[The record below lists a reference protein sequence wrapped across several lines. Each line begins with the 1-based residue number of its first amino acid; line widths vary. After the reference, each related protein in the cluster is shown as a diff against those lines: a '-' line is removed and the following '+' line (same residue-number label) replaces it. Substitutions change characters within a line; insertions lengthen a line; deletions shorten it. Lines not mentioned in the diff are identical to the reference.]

1 MESQLYTKEMTK
13 TYSKFKTEHKVRPDD
28 IDMFNHVHNSI
39 YLDYVLAARYEQ
51 MELFYG
57 MSMERFMEMGY
68 GWVVQSVQINYK
80 RPLGLGDK
88 FTVETGIESIN
99 KKGCRIIFE
108 IKNFKNNK
116 LNTDGWFDFIMID
129 LKNGR
134 GVAVSEEMIN
144 LYSI

>member
-1 MESQLYTKEMTK
+1 MTK
-13 TYSKFKTEHKVRPDD
+13 LYSRFVTQHKVRPDD

-51 MELFYG
+51 MELYYG
-57 MSMERFMEMGY
+57 MSMEKFMEMGY

-80 RPLGLGDK
+80 RPLGLGDQ
-88 FTVETGIESIN
+88 FSVETGIESIN
-99 KKGCRIIFE
+99 KKGCRVTFE
-108 IKNFKNNK
+108 IKNLKNNK

-129 LKNGR
+129 LKTGR
-134 GVAVSEEMIN
+134 SVAVSEEMIN

>member
-1 MESQLYTKEMTK
+1 MTK
-13 TYSKFKTEHKVRPDD
+13 TYSRFKTEHKVRPDD

-57 MSMERFMEMGY
+57 MSMEKFMEIGY

-88 FTVETGIESIN
+88 FVVETGIESIN
-99 KKGCRIIFE
+99 KKGCRVTFE
-108 IKNFKNNK
+108 IKNLKNNK

-129 LKNGR
+129 LKTGR
-134 GVAVSEEMIN
+134 GVAVNEEMIN

>member
-1 MESQLYTKEMTK
+1 MTK
-13 TYSKFKTEHKVRPDD
+13 TYSRFITEHKVRPDD

-39 YLDYVLAARYEQ
+39 YLDYVLCARYEQ

-57 MSMERFMEMGY
+57 MSMEKFMEMGY

-99 KKGCRIIFE
+99 KKGCRVAFE
-108 IKNFKNNK
+108 IKNLKNNK

-129 LKNGR
+129 LKTGR